1 MIENTQNR
9 SPIEH
14 VVGLMGGSESYITGM
29 EAAGQRQLVE
39 SDRLPTDAPWSEL
52 EALGFVRGAEVPG
65 DAMFTEATLPA
76 GWKREPSDHSMWSHI
91 VDERGIRRVSVFYKA
106 AFYDR
111 SAHASIVN
119 VAASLVT
126 DLLYGD
132 GPAALPAQWGA
143 LTDEER
149 ASYSV
154 QLAGSIVRDSEA
166 IAGLPALDA
175 EGRYTAR
182 IERARAARA
191 LVEGVS
197 RG

>member
-1 MIENTQNR
+1 
-9 SPIEH
+9 
-14 VVGLMGGSESYITGM
+14 
-29 EAAGQRQLVE
+29 
-39 SDRLPTDAPWSEL
+39 
-52 EALGFVRGAEVPG
+52 
-65 DAMFTEATLPA
+65 MFTEATLPT
-76 GWKREPSDHSMWSHI
+76 GWKREPSEHPMWSYI

-119 VAASLVT
+119 VASSLVT

-132 GPAALPAQWGA
+132 GPAALPEQWDA

-149 ASYSV
+149 ANYIG
-154 QLAGSIVRDSEA
+154 QLEGSIVRDCQA
-166 IAGLPALDA
+166 IADLPALDA

-182 IERARAARA
+182 IEKARAARA
-191 LVEGVS
+191 LAEEAS